1 MIVVSDTTPLI
12 SLMKIGRLGLV
23 EQLFGEI
30 QIPEAVFHEL
40 ISNRHFPEE
49 SRLIQESAFIKKVMV
64 EDMKAVELLCRS
76 TGLDLGESEAIVLS
90 DSNGAKL
97 LLMDEARGRKVAK
110 QMGIQLMGT
119 IGMLLASYKE
129 DKLTKEE
136 ILECVETLRHSGRHI
151 SSKLYE
157 QLLQKLAE

>member
-1 MIVVSDTTPLI
+1 MYQIPTPLI
-12 SLMKIGRLGLV
+12 SLMKTGHLDLV

-49 SRLIQESAFIKKVMV
+49 SKMIQESAFIKKVMV
-64 EDMKAVELLCRS
+64 EDVKAVELLCRS

-119 IGMLLASYKE
+119 IGMLLVAYKE
-129 DKLTKEE
+129 DRLTKEE
-136 ILECVETLRHSGRHI
+136 ILECVGTLRHSGRHI

>member
-1 MIVVSDTTPLI
+1 MYQIPTPLI
-12 SLMKIGRLGLV
+12 SLMKTGPLDLV

-40 ISNRHFPEE
+40 ISNM
-49 SRLIQESAFIKKVMV
+49 IQESAFIKKVMV
-64 EDMKAVELLCRS
+64 EDVKAVELLCRS

-97 LLMDEARGRKVAK
+97 LLMDEARGHKVAK
-110 QMGIQLMGT
+110 QMGIQLMST
-119 IGMLLASYKE
+119 IGMLLVAYKE
-129 DKLTKEE
+129 DRLTKEE
-136 ILECVETLRHSGRHI
+136 ILECLEALRHSGRHI

>member
-1 MIVVSDTTPLI
+1 MYQIPTPLI
-12 SLMKIGRLGLV
+12 SLMKTGRLDLV

-30 QIPEAVFHEL
+30 QIPEAVFHKL

-49 SRLIQESAFIKKVMV
+49 SKMIQESAFIKKVMV
-64 EDMKAVELLCRS
+64 EDVKAVELLCRS

-119 IGMLLASYKE
+119 IGMLLVAYKE
-129 DKLTKEE
+129 DRLTKEE
-136 ILECVETLRHSGRHI
+136 IL
-151 SSKLYE
+151 
-157 QLLQKLAE
+157 

>member
-1 MIVVSDTTPLI
+1 MYQIPTPLI
-12 SLMKIGRLGLV
+12 SLMKTGPLDLV

-49 SRLIQESAFIKKVMV
+49 SKMIQESAFIKKVMV
-64 EDMKAVELLCRS
+64 EDVKAVELLCRS

-110 QMGIQLMGT
+110 QMGIQLMST
-119 IGMLLASYKE
+119 IGMLLVAYKE
-129 DKLTKEE
+129 DRLTKEE
-136 ILECVETLRHSGRHI
+136 ILECLEALRHSGRHI

>member
-12 SLMKIGRLGLV
+12 SLMKTGPLDLV

-49 SRLIQESAFIKKVMV
+49 IKMVQESAFIKKVMV
-64 EDMKAVELLCRS
+64 EDVKAVELLCRS

-90 DSNGAKL
+90 DSNGAK
-97 LLMDEARGRKVAK
+97 GRKVAK

-119 IGMLLASYKE
+119 IGMLLVAYKE
-129 DKLTKEE
+129 DRLTKEE
-136 ILECVETLRHSGRHI
+136 ILECLEALRHSGRHI